1 MRKVHFT
8 ADTHFGH
15 IFALSKRMR
24 PFDTLA
30 EMDEFLV
37 ARWNERVKAG
47 DEVYHLGDVGHIEHE
62 AIATVLSRL
71 NGRLHL
77 ILGNQDDRQALEAT
91 ERFETI
97 AEMRELAIGGQRIF
111 LCHYPL
117 REWPN
122 AWRGAWHLY
131 GHVHGKF
138 DRDPLGLSLDVGVD
152 SHSFAP
158 IGIDTVAAEMR
169 SRAPGAALA
178 PTRPRRAARAG
189 GRPTVV

>member
-1 MRKVHFT
+1 MGKIHFT

-15 IFALSKRMR
+15 MFALTKRKR
-24 PFDTLA
+24 PFDTLDA
-30 EMDEFLV
+30 MDAFLV
-37 ARWNERVKAG
+37 KRWNETVG
-47 DEVYHLGDVGHIEHE
+47 PSDEVYHLGDFAHGEHE
-62 AIATVLSRL
+62 DIGGVVARL

-77 ILGNQDDRQALEAT
+77 VLGNNDQRGAMEGT
-91 ERFETI
+91 GRFASI
-97 AEMRELAIGGQRIF
+97 SEMREMKIGGQCIF

-152 SHSFAP
+152 SHGFAP
-158 IGIDTVAAEMR
+158 ITLNRVTDLLR
-169 SRAPGAALA
+169 
-178 PTRPRRAARAG
+178 ARASAAA
-189 GRPTVV
+189 